1 MLSIYRKFRGPLKT
15 RSPAGLFSGRDSWS
29 GAMALDFA
37 IVAPVFFLLVFGL
50 IDISRA
56 AFTKGV
62 MLYAMEEASR
72 WAAVNF
78 PASASEIAAVA
89 SGKFVVLDP
98 ANITAFSATI
108 TDNGDKT
115 KAVTLQMDYTF
126 EFMMPFLHLD
136 PITFS
141 TEATILSR
149 EL

>member
-1 MLSIYRKFRGPLKT
+1 MFSNYRKFRGRMMT
-15 RSPAGLFSGRDSWS
+15 RSPAGLLRGRDARS
-29 GAMALDFA
+29 GAMAIDFA
-37 IVAPVFFLLVFGL
+37 LVAPVFFMLVFGI
-50 IDISRA
+50 IDFSRA

-62 MLYAMEEASR
+62 MLYSMQEASR

-78 PASASEIAAVA
+78 PATATDIEAVA
-89 SGKFVVLDP
+89 AGNFVVIKP
-98 ANITAFSATI
+98 ANITAFSATV

-126 EFMMPFLHLD
+126 EFMMPFVDLD
-136 PITFS
+136 PITLS

>member
-1 MLSIYRKFRGPLKT
+1 MFSIHRKFRGRMKT
-15 RSPAGLFSGRDSWS
+15 RSPAGLLSGRDARS
-29 GAMALDFA
+29 GAMAIDFA

-78 PASASEIAAVA
+78 PASAADIEAVA
-89 SGKFVVLDP
+89 TAKFTVLDP
-98 ANITAFSATI
+98 ADITAFSATV

-126 EFMMPFLHLD
+126 EFMMPFLNLD
-136 PITFS
+136 PITLS
-141 TEATILSR
+141 TEAMILSQA
-149 EL
+149 L

>member
-1 MLSIYRKFRGPLKT
+1 MLSIYRKLSGRMKT
-15 RSPAGLFSGRDSWS
+15 RSPAGLLSGRDARS
-29 GAMALDFA
+29 GAMAIDFA
-37 IVAPVFFLLVFGL
+37 IVAPVFFILVFGL

-56 AFTKGV
+56 VFTKGV

-78 PASASEIAAVA
+78 PATAADIEAVA
-89 SGKFVVLDP
+89 TAKFTVLDP
-98 ANITAFSATI
+98 ADITMFSATV

-115 KAVTLQMDYTF
+115 KAITLQMDYTF
-126 EFMMPFLHLD
+126 EFMMPFISLD
-136 PITFS
+136 PITLS

>member
-1 MLSIYRKFRGPLKT
+1 
-15 RSPAGLFSGRDSWS
+15 
-29 GAMALDFA
+29 MALEFA

-78 PASASEIAAVA
+78 PATETDIEAFAM
-89 SGKFVVLDP
+89 GKFVVIDS
-98 ANITAFSATI
+98 ANISAFSATI
-108 TDNGDKT
+108 TDNGDQT

-126 EFMMPFLHLD
+126 EFMMPFLNLD
-136 PITFS
+136 PITLS
-141 TEATILSR
+141 TEAMILSQA
-149 EL
+149 L

>member
-1 MLSIYRKFRGPLKT
+1 MFSIYRKFRGRMKT
-15 RSPAGLFSGRDSWS
+15 RSPARLLSGPDARS
-29 GAMALDFA
+29 GAMALEFA

-62 MLYAMEEASR
+62 MLYSMEEASR

-78 PASASEIAAVA
+78 PATAAEIEAVA
-89 SGKFVVLDP
+89 TGKFVVINP
-98 ANITAFSATI
+98 ANITAFSATV

-126 EFMMPFLHLD
+126 AFMMPFLNLD
-136 PITFS
+136 PITLS

>member
-1 MLSIYRKFRGPLKT
+1 MKT
-15 RSPAGLFSGRDSWS
+15 RSPAGLLSGRDARS

-37 IVAPVFFLLVFGL
+37 IVSPVFFLLVFGI
-50 IDISRA
+50 IDFSRA

-78 PASASEIAAVA
+78 PATETDIEAFAL
-89 SGKFVVLDP
+89 GKFVVIDT
-98 ANITAFSATI
+98 ANITMFSATV

-115 KAVTLQMDYTF
+115 KSVTLQMDYTF
-126 EFMMPFLHLD
+126 EFMMPFLDLD
-136 PITFS
+136 PITLS
-141 TEATILSR
+141 TEATMKSR

>member
-1 MLSIYRKFRGPLKT
+1 MLGIYRKFRGRMMT
-15 RSPAGLFSGRDSWS
+15 RSLARLLGS
-29 GAMALDFA
+29 GAMAIDFA
-37 IVAPVFFLLVFGL
+37 LVAPVFFMLVFGI
-50 IDISRA
+50 IDFSRV

-78 PASASEIAAVA
+78 PATATDIEAFAL
-89 SGKFVVLDP
+89 GKFVVIDT
-98 ANITAFSATI
+98 ANITMFSATV

-115 KAVTLQMDYTF
+115 KSVTLQMDYTF
-126 EFMMPFLHLD
+126 AFMMPFLNLD
-136 PITFS
+136 PITLS

>member
-1 MLSIYRKFRGPLKT
+1 MLSIYRKFRGRMNS
-15 RSPAGLFSGRDSWS
+15 RSPGALLGGRDARS
-29 GAMALDFA
+29 GAMALEFA

-62 MLYAMEEASR
+62 MLYSMEEASR

-78 PASASEIAAVA
+78 PATATDIEAVA
-89 SGKFVVLDP
+89 TAKFTVLDP
-98 ANITAFSATI
+98 GNITAFSATI
-108 TDNGDKT
+108 TDNGDST

-126 EFMMPFLHLD
+126 AFMMPFLQLD
-136 PITFS
+136 PITLS

>member
-1 MLSIYRKFRGPLKT
+1 MLSIYRKLRGRMKT
-15 RSPAGLFSGRDSWS
+15 RSPAGLLSGRDARS
-29 GAMALDFA
+29 GAMAIDFA

-62 MLYAMEEASR
+62 MLYALEEASR

-78 PASASEIAAVA
+78 PASATDIEAVA
-89 SGKFVVLDP
+89 LAKFTVLD
-98 ANITAFSATI
+98 AGNITAFSATV

-115 KAVTLQMDYTF
+115 KAVTLQMNYTF
-126 EFMMPFLHLD
+126 EFMMPFLSLD
-136 PITFS
+136 PITLS

>member
-1 MLSIYRKFRGPLKT
+1 MLGIYRKFRGPMMT
-15 RSPAGLFSGRDSWS
+15 GSPAGLLGGRDGRS
-29 GAMALDFA
+29 GAMAIDFA
-37 IVAPVFFLLVFGL
+37 LVAPVFFMLVFGI
-50 IDISRA
+50 IDFSRV

-78 PASASEIAAVA
+78 PATATEIEAIA
-89 SGKFVVLDP
+89 SGKFVVIDP
-98 ANITAFSATI
+98 ADITAFSATV

-126 EFMMPFLHLD
+126 EFMMPFVDLD
-136 PITFS
+136 PITLS

>member
-1 MLSIYRKFRGPLKT
+1 MKT
-15 RSPAGLFSGRDSWS
+15 RSPAGLLSGRDSWS
-29 GAMALDFA
+29 GAMALEFA

-62 MLYAMEEASR
+62 MLYSMEEASR

-78 PASASEIAAVA
+78 PATATDIEAFAL
-89 SGKFVVLDP
+89 GKFVVINA
-98 ANITAFSATI
+98 ANITMFSATV

-126 EFMMPFLHLD
+126 EFMMPFLDLD
-136 PITFS
+136 PITLS
-141 TEATILSR
+141 TEATIKSR

>member
-1 MLSIYRKFRGPLKT
+1 MLSIYRKLRRHMKI
-15 RSPAGLFSGRDSWS
+15 RSPAGLLNGRDARS
-29 GAMALDFA
+29 GAMAIDFA
-37 IVAPVFFLLVFGL
+37 IVAPVFFVLVFGL

-78 PASASEIAAVA
+78 PASAADIEAVA
-89 SGKFVVLDP
+89 TAKFTVLDP
-98 ANITAFSATI
+98 GNITAFSATV

-126 EFMMPFLHLD
+126 EFMMPFLSLD
-136 PITFS
+136 PITLS

>member
-1 MLSIYRKFRGPLKT
+1 MLSIYRKFRGRLKA
-15 RSPAGLFSGRDSWS
+15 RNPAGLLSGRDSRS

-37 IVAPVFFLLVFGL
+37 IVAPVFFMLVFGL
-50 IDISRA
+50 IDIARA

-78 PASASEIAAVA
+78 PATASEIEAVA
-89 SGKFVVLDP
+89 SGQFVVLDP
-98 ANITAFSATI
+98 ADITAFSATV

>member
-1 MLSIYRKFRGPLKT
+1 MLSIYRKLSGRMKT
-15 RSPAGLFSGRDSWS
+15 RSPAGLLNGRDARS
-29 GAMALDFA
+29 GAMAIDFA
-37 IVAPVFFLLVFGL
+37 IVAPVFFILVFGL

-56 AFTKGV
+56 VFTKGV

-78 PASASEIAAVA
+78 PATAADIEAVA
-89 SGKFVVLDP
+89 TAKFTVLDP
-98 ANITAFSATI
+98 ADITAFSATV

-115 KAVTLQMDYTF
+115 KAITLQMDYTF
-126 EFMMPFLHLD
+126 EFMMPFISLD
-136 PITFS
+136 PITLS

>member
-1 MLSIYRKFRGPLKT
+1 MFSIYRKFRGRMKT
-15 RSPAGLFSGRDSWS
+15 RNPAGMLSGRDARS
-29 GAMALDFA
+29 GAMALEFA

-62 MLYAMEEASR
+62 MLYSMEEASR

-78 PASASEIAAVA
+78 PATATEIEAVA
-89 SGKFVVLDP
+89 TGKFVVINP
-98 ANITAFSATI
+98 ANITAFSATV

-126 EFMMPFLHLD
+126 AFMMPFLQLD
-136 PITFS
+136 PITLS

>member
-1 MLSIYRKFRGPLKT
+1 MFSIYRKFRGRMKT
-15 RSPAGLFSGRDSWS
+15 RSPAGLLSGRDARS
-29 GAMALDFA
+29 GAMAIDFA
-37 IVAPVFFLLVFGL
+37 IVAPVFFILVFGL

-56 AFTKGV
+56 VFTKGV

-78 PASASEIAAVA
+78 PATAADIEAVA
-89 SGKFVVLDP
+89 TAKFTVLDP
-98 ANITAFSATI
+98 ADITAFSATV

-115 KAVTLQMDYTF
+115 KAITLQMDYTF
-126 EFMMPFLHLD
+126 EFMMPFISLD
-136 PITFS
+136 PITLS

>member
-1 MLSIYRKFRGPLKT
+1 MLGICRKFRGCMKT
-15 RSPAGLFSGRDSWS
+15 RSPAGLLGGRDARS
-29 GAMALDFA
+29 GAMAIDFA
-37 IVAPVFFLLVFGL
+37 LVAPVFFILVFGI
-50 IDISRA
+50 IDFSRA

-62 MLYAMEEASR
+62 MLYSMQEASR

-78 PASASEIAAVA
+78 PATATEIEAVA
-89 SGKFVVLDP
+89 SGKFVVIDP
-98 ANITAFSATI
+98 ADITAFSATV

-126 EFMMPFLHLD
+126 EFMMPFVDLD
-136 PITFS
+136 PITLS

>member
-1 MLSIYRKFRGPLKT
+1 MLSIYRKLRGRMKT
-15 RSPAGLFSGRDSWS
+15 RSPAGLLSGRDARS
-29 GAMALDFA
+29 GAMAIDFA
-37 IVAPVFFLLVFGL
+37 IVAPVFFILVFGL

-56 AFTKGV
+56 VFTKGV

-78 PASASEIAAVA
+78 PATAADIEAVA
-89 SGKFVVLDP
+89 LAKFTVLD
-98 ANITAFSATI
+98 AGNITAFSATV

-115 KAVTLQMDYTF
+115 KAITLQMDYTF
-126 EFMMPFLHLD
+126 EFMMPFISLD
-136 PITFS
+136 PITLS

>member
-1 MLSIYRKFRGPLKT
+1 MLSIYRKLSGRMKT
-15 RSPAGLFSGRDSWS
+15 RSPAGLLNGRDARS
-29 GAMALDFA
+29 GAMAIDFA
-37 IVAPVFFLLVFGL
+37 IVAPVFFILVFGL

-56 AFTKGV
+56 VFTKGV

-78 PASASEIAAVA
+78 PATAADIEAVA
-89 SGKFVVLDP
+89 TAKFTVLDP
-98 ANITAFSATI
+98 ADITMFSATV

-115 KAVTLQMDYTF
+115 KAITLQMDYTF
-126 EFMMPFLHLD
+126 EFMMPFISLD
-136 PITFS
+136 PITLS